1 MKNNKENQ
9 SKLDDINFDKFEEEN
24 LEENDEQ
31 SLLNKNDRKKLKK
44 EKIKMPESLEKKIF
58 ILSTI
63 LYIASMILS
72 KSLYDFANILLYIS
86 LFTCI
91 LLNCV
96 HSKYGQGL
104 IIFYVTAAL
113 LFYLFFY
120 ACFTCMK

>member
-72 KSLYDFANILLYIS
+72 ESLYDFANILLYIS

-96 HSKYGQGL
+96 HSKYG
-104 IIFYVTAAL
+104 
-113 LFYLFFY
+113 
-120 ACFTCMK
+120 